1 MTKVF
6 RIGEIMNKDNLWWLL
21 LIVAAVLMIS
31 NAVSTGEWNEKP
43 VMCEQ
48 KEVVQKLLQNKGE
61 VLLMSG
67 IQLTKVR
74 DPDEPNGY
82 SPIPATLPLQVFVN
96 LETKTFSITELH
108 PTYNSICIIAYG
120 ENFSS
125 LLLDTM

>member
-1 MTKVF
+1 MRLDFLDKIALTF
-6 RIGEIMNKDNLWWLL
+6 FAIWIGLT
-21 LIVAAVLMIS
+21 V
-31 NAVSTGEWNEKP
+31 NAHAGEWNEKP

-48 KEVVQKLLQNKGE
+48 KEVVQKLLRDKGE

>member
-1 MTKVF
+1 MRLDFLDKIALTF
-6 RIGEIMNKDNLWWLL
+6 FAIWIGLT
-21 LIVAAVLMIS
+21 V
-31 NAVSTGEWNEKP
+31 NAHAGEWNEKP

-48 KEVVQKLLQNKGE
+48 KEIVQKLLRDKGE

-74 DPDEPNGY
+74 DPDEPNGL
-82 SPIPATLPLQVFVN
+82 SLTPATLPLQVFVN
-96 LETKTFSITELH
+96 IETKTFSITELH

>member
-31 NAVSTGEWNEKP
+31 NAVSAGEWNEKP

-48 KEVVQKLLQNKGE
+48 KEVVQKLLRDKGE

>member
-1 MTKVF
+1 ML
-6 RIGEIMNKDNLWWLL
+6 NKDNLWWLL
-21 LIVAAVLMIS
+21 LLIAAVLMFS
-31 NAVSTGEWNEKP
+31 NAVDAGEWNEKP
-43 VMCEQ
+43 VMCKQ

-96 LETKTFSITELH
+96 LETKTFSITELQEFH
-108 PTYNSICIIAYG
+108 YIKVVNDDESISYRR
-120 ENFSS
+120 
-125 LLLDTM
+125 DD

>member
-31 NAVSTGEWNEKP
+31 NAVSAGEWNEKP

-48 KEVVQKLLQNKGE
+48 KEIVQKLLRDKGE

>member
-1 MTKVF
+1 
-6 RIGEIMNKDNLWWLL
+6 MNKDNLWWLL
-21 LIVAAVLMIS
+21 LIVAAVLMFN
-31 NAVSTGEWNEKP
+31 NAVDAGEWNEKP

-74 DPDEPNGY
+74 DPDEPNGL
-82 SPIPATLPLQVFVN
+82 SLTLATLPLQVFVN

>member
-31 NAVSTGEWNEKP
+31 NAVSAGEWNEKP

-108 PTYNSICIIAYG
+108 PTYNSVCIIAYG

>member
-1 MTKVF
+1 MNLDVF
-6 RIGEIMNKDNLWWLL
+6 DKIALLFFVLL
-21 LIVAAVLMIS
+21 LIFTVAKAYS
-31 NAVSTGEWNEKP
+31 GTWNEKP

-74 DPDEPNGY
+74 APDEPNGY
-82 SPIPATLPLQVFVN
+82 SPKPATLPLQDFVN

-108 PTYNSICIIAYG
+108 PTYNSVCIIAYG

>member
-6 RIGEIMNKDNLWWLL
+6 RIGEMMIKDNLWWLL

-31 NAVSTGEWNEKP
+31 NAVSAGEWNEKP

>member
-1 MTKVF
+1 
-6 RIGEIMNKDNLWWLL
+6 MNKDNLWWLL

-31 NAVSTGEWNEKP
+31 NAVSAGEWNEKP

-74 DPDEPNGY
+74 DPDEPNGL
-82 SPIPATLPLQVFVN
+82 SLTPATLPLQVFVN
-96 LETKTFSITELH
+96 IETKTFSITELH

>member
-1 MTKVF
+1 
-6 RIGEIMNKDNLWWLL
+6 MNKDNLWWLL
-21 LIVAAVLMIS
+21 LIVTAVLMIS
-31 NAVSTGEWNEKP
+31 NAVSAGEWNEKP

>member
-31 NAVSTGEWNEKP
+31 TAVSAGEWNEKP

-67 IQLTKVR
+67 MQLTKVR
-74 DPDEPNGY
+74 DPDEPNGL
-82 SPIPATLPLQVFVN
+82 SLTPATLPLQVFVN

-108 PTYNSICIIAYG
+108 PTYNSVCIIAYG